1 MPTKKAMPTT
11 PRSRP
16 RMDPAYAMV
25 KQAWRWYGDHWKV
38 ALGISAVSV
47 APILFKSLYATTV
60 NLVRAGNGAAA
71 SGWVSDYLTAISWLL
86 TVLIA
91 LWSVWGTVAL
101 YLYILRRGKITS
113 VWRVYADGRAYYLR
127 YLWVGIL
134 AGFAVFGGALLFLV
148 PGIYLA
154 VIFSFA
160 PFVVIA
166 ERAGGRKAFRRSSQL
181 VSGYWWPVVGR
192 VLLMALSVAGAGA
205 ALGVVGIFVIFFCSL
220 LQPTVALYL
229 SDVWSAFM
237 DAAILPPTV
246 ILTVLLYH
254 HLKKLHAEKP

>member
-1 MPTKKAMPTT
+1 MPTKKAMQAN

-16 RMDPAYAMV
+16 KMDPAFATV
-25 KQAWRWYGDHWKV
+25 KQAWRWYGGHWKM
-38 ALGISAVSV
+38 AIGISALSV

-60 NLVRAGNGAAA
+60 DLVKASNGAAA

-86 TVLIA
+86 VALVT

-101 YLYILRRGKITS
+101 YLYILRRGKIAT
-113 VWRVYADGRAYYLR
+113 VWRAYADGRAYYVR

-134 AGFAVFGGALLFLV
+134 VGLAVIGGALLFLI

-160 PFVVIA
+160 PFIILA
-166 ERAGGRKAFRRSSQL
+166 ERTGVKKAFWRSNQL

-192 VLLMALSVAGAGA
+192 VLIMALSVVGAGA
-205 ALGVVGIFVIFFCSL
+205 ALGVVGMFVIFFCSVL
-220 LQPTVALYL
+220 EPTVALYL
-229 SDVWSAFM
+229 SDAWSAFM
-237 DAAILPPTV
+237 DAAIMPPTA

-254 HLKKLHAEKP
+254 NLKKLHAERS